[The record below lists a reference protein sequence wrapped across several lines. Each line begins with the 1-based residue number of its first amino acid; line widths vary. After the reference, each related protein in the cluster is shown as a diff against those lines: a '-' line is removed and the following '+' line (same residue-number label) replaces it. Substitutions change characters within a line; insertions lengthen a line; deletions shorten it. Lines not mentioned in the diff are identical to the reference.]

1 MNVDVDVNV
10 ILENVILENVNVIV
24 ENVNVNVNVIVE
36 NVRNPNSYDE
46 KLSTITMEAPIFT
59 M

>member
-1 MNVDVDVNV
+1 MDVDVNV

>member
-1 MNVDVDVNV
+1 MNVNV
-10 ILENVILENVNVIV
+10 ILENMILENANVILE
-24 ENVNVNVNVIVE
+24 NVNVNVIVE